1 MNYQKMYAILC
12 AGISEAIDMMD
23 NSEYNEARDRLQRAL
38 YDAEDFYV
46 DSSPETLT
54 EKP

>member
-23 NSEYNEARDRLQRAL
+23 NAEYKEARDRLQDAL
-38 YDAEDFYV
+38 YDAEDYYV
-46 DSSPETLT
+46 DSSTQTLT